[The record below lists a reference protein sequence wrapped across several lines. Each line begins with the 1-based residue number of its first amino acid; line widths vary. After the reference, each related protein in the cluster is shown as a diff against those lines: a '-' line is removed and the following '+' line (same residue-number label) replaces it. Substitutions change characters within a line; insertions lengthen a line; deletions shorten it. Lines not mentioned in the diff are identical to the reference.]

1 MLNDTAEVF
10 TVLTATLERKILDS
24 EFIHT
29 WQLALKLG
37 SEVAGFFFFLEKY
50 KQYLL
55 GGI

>member
-37 SEVAGFFFFLEKY
+37 SEVAGFFFFLEKW
-50 KQYLL
+50 KQHLL